1 MQSSGPAHS
10 TPWLSKSSDNDKKPI
25 WCRIQ
30 REDGRHSVA
39 AQSGPE
45 AAIIMK
51 PIAALPI
58 ICLWILGGWLLHLSL
73 ATILF

>member
-1 MQSSGPAHS
+1 
-10 TPWLSKSSDNDKKPI
+10 
-25 WCRIQ
+25 
-30 REDGRHSVA
+30 
-39 AQSGPE
+39 
-45 AAIIMK
+45 MK